1 MEPFGCRR
9 QYFHRDQVLNV
20 DSFHKRDGERLRQV
34 VSGTPEALT
43 SLNRYQ
49 SNILSARAAA
59 YVGTVGLVAAL
70 VSSFLNTSDPTQSS
84 LRQILSVGGLILA
97 GGSFAFSF
105 AVLRTNESNLKDA
118 VQYYNSANPN
128 TPIQLQFSTSVLF

>member
-1 MEPFGCRR
+1 
-9 QYFHRDQVLNV
+9 
-20 DSFHKRDGERLRQV
+20 
-34 VSGTPEALT
+34 
-43 SLNRYQ
+43 LNRYQ